1 MAAWS
6 QETRPLNSLSTYEV
20 VLLLHALELGR
31 YAEGFLALPMRGG
44 EAAPVE
50 LVKHAS
56 FTAPRVLRASAD
68 LETATDADLQEA
80 GMNGLALHRRTLL
93 GQVARFRTEGVPT
106 HLIESARA
114 EAEAPRPRACP

>member
-31 YAEGFLALPMRGG
+31 YAEDFLALPMRGG

-50 LVKHAS
+50 
-56 FTAPRVLRASAD
+56 
-68 LETATDADLQEA
+68 
-80 GMNGLALHRRTLL
+80 
-93 GQVARFRTEGVPT
+93 
-106 HLIESARA
+106 
-114 EAEAPRPRACP
+114 